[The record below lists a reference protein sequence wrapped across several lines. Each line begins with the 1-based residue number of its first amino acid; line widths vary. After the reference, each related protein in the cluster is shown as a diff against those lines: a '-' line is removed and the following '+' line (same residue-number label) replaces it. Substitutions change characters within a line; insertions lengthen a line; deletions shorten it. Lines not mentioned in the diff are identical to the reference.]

1 MKADKLEDLTEDT
14 PEVTPAREP
23 DKLDLAIEEFYN
35 EESKLTISEKI
46 SNLRNAYMWTSLNA
60 MKRIKQHGTKSPISA
75 EEEYKQTEGLKQ
87 FKLFEKMYESELKSA
102 KLQGKKTEDLDTN
115 WLKDI
120 KNAKST
126 IGSIVRN
133 MNEKVA

>member
-1 MKADKLEDLTEDT
+1 MKITQEIEEEKVDT
-14 PEVTPAREP
+14 PRQP

-35 EESKLTISEKI
+35 EESGLTISEKI
-46 SNLRNAYMWTSLNA
+46 SNLRNAYMWTSLNT
-60 MKRIKQHGTKSPISA
+60 MKRIKQFGTKSPISA
-75 EEEYKQTEGLKQ
+75 EEEYKQTEGVKQ
-87 FKLFEKMYESELKSA
+87 FKIFEKMYESELKSA

-126 IGSIVRN
+126 IGSIIRTIP
-133 MNEKVA
+133 MRQHG

>member
-1 MKADKLEDLTEDT
+1 MKVEEEKIEN
-14 PEVTPAREP
+14 PKQP

-102 KLQGKKTEDLDTN
+102 KLQGKKTEDLDSN

-120 KNAKST
+120 KNAQST
-126 IGSIVRN
+126 IGSIIRTIP
-133 MNEKVA
+133 MRQHG